1 MTSTGPS
8 RCRLLLIV
16 GCVAVIVLGMA
27 SRKFPHLF
35 PAMLGKYPGDALWA
49 LMVFIGLAFIR
60 PRASTGRLSL
70 LAFATSCAVEFSQL
84 YQVSWLNAIRHT
96 TIGHLVLGSVFS
108 WLDMV
113 AYAIGVLIGAF
124 LDILFARV
132 SRWRAATRPPPRSTG
147 ETSAAQ

>member
-8 RCRLLLIV
+8 RSRLLLFL

-27 SRKFPHLF
+27 SRRLPILF
-35 PAMLGKYPGDALWA
+35 PAVLGKYPGDALWA
-49 LMVFIGLAFIR
+49 LMVFIGLAFLR
-60 PRASTGRLSL
+60 PRASTLRLSL
-70 LAFATSCAVEFSQL
+70 LAFAISCAVEFSQI
-84 YQVSWLNAIRHT
+84 YQAPWINAIRHT

-108 WLDMV
+108 WIDMA
-113 AYAIGVLIGAF
+113 AYAIGVSLGAL

-132 SRWRAATRPPPRSTG
+132 SRWRVAGRIPLRSTE